1 MQSLYYYPNVTT
13 GSTLYFFPN
22 NDTPEIFSGYNTTNL
37 IVCSSLY
44 QILIYSGSSI
54 LFSVPIENTNLYYI
68 NDTTE
73 SLYPP
78 IKNITGDPGY
88 DITSEFLSSSFNLV
102 FSPDINI
109 TSSNN
114 KLIITGSE
122 VSILQSQ
129 SFNTQFFQVNSGS
142 SFSITLSGSG
152 QYYDATLLIT
162 NNNLVTTESYVS
174 SSNTPLFT
182 SFTASETS
190 YTYNIEAR
198 IDNIPSIGLTY
209 DSSSNIPVI
218 DSGSV
223 DEWNSFLNISAS
235 RIELDANIVY
245 LLGGNINTITALT
258 LPETGSEY
266 LTDVSILGANDL
278 ILFILTTGSL
288 SSFPT
293 LSGTPNLQYIVINS
307 ASLNSSN
314 LPTGLTYLDFYNIC
328 NNNISGSIS
337 SITQNISQS
346 ISILSCSFNNL
357 TGSIPALSSIPS
369 LGYLDCSYNQLS
381 GSITGF
387 SSSYGLYY
395 FNCSNNALTGSLPNL
410 SDLISLSYFN
420 CSHNKLSGSISTL
433 ESSSLLEYFNV
444 SNNNL
449 TGSIPFLTSNTNLS
463 TFIARNNQISGFP
476 DPEAGGPV
484 PFSLTYIDLENN
496 NLSGTNL
503 IRLAGSFYSTFSG
516 SFVSGYI
523 NVSGSGNASA
533 TSSIDII
540 NNFNEL
546 TASGWTIYANDYP

>member
-1 MQSLYYYPNVTT
+1 MQSLYYYSGSLT
-13 GSTLYFFPN
+13 GSNLYLIPN
-22 NDTPEIFSGYNTTNL
+22 NDDYTQYNEYDITNL

-44 QILIYSGSSI
+44 QILIYSGSSL

-68 NDTTE
+68 STTE
-73 SLYPP
+73 SFYPLPPLPEP
-78 IKNITGDPGY
+78 IPPLSPLFT
-88 DITSEFLSSSFNLV
+88 SSSFNWD
-102 FSPDINI
+102 FIPDTNIISP
-109 TSSNN
+109 NN
-114 KLIITGSE
+114 RLIITGSE
-122 VSILQSQ
+122 VNIIQSQ
-129 SFNTQFFQVNSGS
+129 SIGTGFFQLSSGS
-142 SFSITLSGSG
+142 AINIIISGSG
-152 QYYDATLLIT
+152 QFYSSSLLIYNNTLL
-162 NNNLVTTESYVS
+162 S
-174 SSNTPLFT
+174 SSLYTSSLNTPLAVGFT
-182 SFTASETS
+182 SSFDDHSYSITAETS
-190 YTYNIEAR
+190 IT
-198 IDNIPSIGLTY
+198 PSIGLTY
-209 DSSSNIPVI
+209 DFSSNIPVI

-235 RIELDANIVY
+235 QVELDANIVY